1 MMQHSEKKLGKL
13 ISDLERDQIT
23 SIQQT
28 LTSLHP
34 SEIARLLESLTPG
47 KRKIIWQ
54 LVDQDDEGD
63 VLKELVED
71 VRQNLIGEMDATE
84 LIAATQ
90 DMELD
95 DLADLLVDLP
105 ETVTEQVI
113 TALDRQD
120 QIRLESVMS
129 YDEDTAGGLTNPRI
143 ISVRRGITIEVL
155 MRYLKRLNKLPE
167 HTNYIYIV
175 NRNDEYLGALKLVDL
190 FLEDK
195 NKPIE
200 TIMDESVKAMLA
212 DVDVKQVAMDFQ
224 NLDLIS
230 IPVIDEKNR
239 LLGQITVDDV
249 VDVIQ
254 DQVNS
259 EIFNMAGLDD
269 EDDIFAPVILSTKRR
284 AVWLGMN
291 LITAFVVAG
300 AIGLFQEILQ
310 QIVILAVLMPIVA
323 SMGGVAGNQTLIL
336 VIRGIAM
343 GKIQRSNAR
352 KLLVKEGSVAL
363 LNGFIWSIVVSVL
376 TVVLFLDA
384 DFQNY
389 WKIGIIVGA
398 AMLLNIFAS
407 AIAGVAIPFLLKK
420 MGIDPALA
428 GGVLMITL
436 TDVLGFITFLG
447 LATLFLLG

>member
-1 MMQHSEKKLGKL
+1 MQHSEKKLGKL

-428 GGVLMITL
+428 GGGLMITL
-436 TDVLGFITFLG
+436 TDVLGFVTFLG